1 MISLRPDQADVKQRV
16 YRSWANGNRVV
27 LAVKPTGA
35 GKSILLSDIILDAHN
50 VGAWQIVAA
59 HRNELVTQMS
69 MHIAR
74 RGIKHR
80 VIGSAS
86 TVSEATAMHREEFN
100 GRSFVNPDANTAV
113 ASTQTLLARAAKIAP
128 WAAQVNRFYGDEFHH
143 YLRQNS
149 FGKSVELFP
158 NAQVLGVTATPQR
171 ADGFGLGADYDG
183 IVDDMV
189 VGISMRE
196 LINLGALS
204 DYEIAIPESDFE
216 IDDATLAPSGD
227 WSTARMREA
236 SKKSHI
242 VGDVVREYARRALGK
257 KFICFATD
265 VETATEMSNNF
276 TAAGIPSAAVSA
288 KTPAATRNEML
299 RRFKRGQLLG
309 LVNVDLFGEGFD
321 CPAVEV
327 VIMARP
333 TASLA
338 VYLQQFGRGMRSFNG
353 KDCVAR
359 GSLILTQRGLVSIE
373 ELTRS
378 HKVWD
383 GENFVEHGGA
393 ICRGVRKVIE
403 YAGLIATPDHEV
415 WTAKGWRTFGY
426 CAAKQIP
433 ISQTGFGRIAVRER
447 DNFFTEHDLERDETE
462 TNVCRD
468 EMSDVPSGEFGH
480 VYQSDR
486 RSNERL
492 SCLQSADQI
501 SAMVLRSCSNTR
513 AALQQ
518 PAQWI
523 VSQIWRAWDSLQLYF
538 GHRGSALDSGQSRSK
553 RASSTSGVGPH
564 RKRRALR
571 AGKYSLVNTFAEL
584 FAHSQKEGS
593 CSGEQ
598 ISTGTSRHSVRG
610 RNAERDVFARHD
622 TGGNHRAIPPEVLQ
636 TEREVWDILDCGPL
650 SRFTAQGLLVH
661 NCGLVIDHVSNYKRH
676 GFPDKAHAWSLA
688 RREKRSSKKEKDPE
702 EIDLTACRECS
713 RPYEAC
719 LPACPYCGAV
729 LPLPDPTSR
738 KPETVDG
745 DLVLLTREMI
755 AAMQA
760 AAVLESPAAM
770 HDRVS
775 HAAGPLAGKGALNR
789 QTEKIQ
795 AQERLREAIALW
807 AGIQRQRGRS
817 DSESYRRFYLSTG
830 VDVLSAMALDD
841 RAAYETMAARVEEWC
856 NV

>member
-1 MISLRPDQADVKQRV
+1 MIQLRPDQNDVKQRA
-16 YRSWANGNRVV
+16 YRSWANGNRCV
-27 LAVKPTGA
+27 LAVMPTGA
-35 GKSILLSDIILDAHN
+35 GKSVLLSDIILDAHN

-100 GRSFVNPDANTAV
+100 GRSFINPDANTAV

-143 YLRQNS
+143 YLRNNS

-183 IVDDMV
+183 IVDDMI

-196 LINLGALS
+196 LINLDALS

-265 VETATEMSNNF
+265 VETATEMANNF
-276 TAAGIPSAAVSA
+276 TAAGIPTAAVSA

-299 RRFKRGQLLG
+299 RRFRRGQLMG

-338 VYLQQFGRGMRSFNG
+338 VYLQQFGRAMRSF
-353 KDCVAR
+353 
-359 GSLILTQRGLVSIE
+359 
-373 ELTRS
+373 
-378 HKVWD
+378 
-383 GENFVEHGGA
+383 
-393 ICRGVRKVIE
+393 
-403 YAGLIATPDHEV
+403 
-415 WTAKGWRTFGY
+415 
-426 CAAKQIP
+426 
-433 ISQTGFGRIAVRER
+433 
-447 DNFFTEHDLERDETE
+447 
-462 TNVCRD
+462 
-468 EMSDVPSGEFGH
+468 
-480 VYQSDR
+480 
-486 RSNERL
+486 
-492 SCLQSADQI
+492 
-501 SAMVLRSCSNTR
+501 
-513 AALQQ
+513 
-518 PAQWI
+518 
-523 VSQIWRAWDSLQLYF
+523 
-538 GHRGSALDSGQSRSK
+538 
-553 RASSTSGVGPH
+553 
-564 RKRRALR
+564 
-571 AGKYSLVNTFAEL
+571 AGKLY
-584 FAHSQKEGS
+584 
-593 CSGEQ
+593 
-598 ISTGTSRHSVRG
+598 
-610 RNAERDVFARHD
+610 
-622 TGGNHRAIPPEVLQ
+622 
-636 TEREVWDILDCGPL
+636 
-650 SRFTAQGLLVH
+650 
-661 NCGLVIDHVSNYKRH
+661 GLVIDHVSNYKRH
-676 GFPDKAHAWSLA
+676 GFPDKAHVWSLA
-688 RREKRSSKKEKDPE
+688 RREKRGGKKEKDPE
-702 EIDLTACRECS
+702 EIALTACRECS

-755 AAMQA
+755 AQMQA
-760 AAVLESPAAM
+760 ATVLESPAAM
-770 HDRVS
+770 HDRVA

-789 QTEKIQ
+789 QIEKIE

-841 RAAYETMAARVEEWC
+841 RAAYETMAQRVEEWC